1 MITELRK
8 SASARCRRH
17 ASALVLQ
24 LLIASAILSAMASVG
39 CRSKTPDRVTSSAD
53 GAPRAE
59 KNAIA
64 AQVQPTSGTSKDD
77 FSTSTAPTTAVG
89 TSVPPDP
96 APIAPAAATGDL
108 ARDWA
113 LKYERTENGPEA
125 DLVVRT
131 GDINN
136 LGFGWPTGFDP
147 FSGKSTP
154 VHRYPWNPATDEPAG
169 TDRILLAS
177 SVDPSERLR
186 DVVAYNQRGSDG
198 YSRIISDCWLDES
211 PCKARQESIPRPIT
225 LAVGALPSKIEAIVL
240 QIFADDFQAPHLH
253 SHFQVSLNGT
263 RIPSFEEAINA
274 LDQTGPI
281 GKLVTL
287 RLLPEYWPLLR
298 SGNVQLLIDDPT
310 TRVRDGYA
318 VDFARILVNPHDFK
332 YQVTLALWVFEADTR
347 KPIPGATV
355 TAALESANTDSAG
368 KCELRALPA
377 GLVVATATAPG
388 YDQNSTPVDLPSDET
403 GHAEILLSKHQENIA
418 ALERSVAQTGSAT
431 IYGIHFDTDSAKL
444 RADSVPALNAVLGLV
459 QNHASSRW
467 LIAGHTDN
475 QGNDARNQPL
485 SQQRAAAVIAWL
497 TDHGANVSQLAPQGF
512 GSSQPV
518 ADNATAAGR
527 ALNRRVEVAL
537 AK

>member
-1 MITELRK
+1 MSAQRYSAT
-8 SASARCRRH
+8 SASH
-17 ASALVLQ
+17 GTVVVLQ
-24 LLIASAILSAMASVG
+24 LLVGSAIFAAVVSVG
-39 CRSKTPDRVTSSAD
+39 CRSKSPERASPSA
-53 GAPRAE
+53 GSAPRAKE
-59 KNAIA
+59 AIA
-64 AQVQPTSGTSKDD
+64 AQAQPVSGASKEDV
-77 FSTSTAPTTAVG
+77 SASAAPTTAAG
-89 TSVPPDP
+89 TSVAPDP
-96 APIAPAAATGDL
+96 ASIVPFAATGDA

-154 VHRYPWNPATDEPAG
+154 VHRFPWTTATDEPEG

-177 SVDPSERLR
+177 SVDPSEEMR
-186 DVVAYNQRGSDG
+186 DVIAYNQLGSDG
-198 YSRIISDCWLDES
+198 YSGILSDCRLTGLS
-211 PCKARQESIPRPIT
+211 CKARKESMPRPIT
-225 LAVGALPSKIEAIVL
+225 LTIGALPSKIQAIVL

-281 GKLVTL
+281 GKLMTL

-310 TRVRDGYA
+310 TSVRDGYA
-318 VDFARILVNPHDFK
+318 IDFVRILVNPHDFK
-332 YQVTLALWVFEADTR
+332 YQVSLALWVYEAGTR

-355 TAALESANTDSAG
+355 TAALESANTDSTG
-368 KCELRALPA
+368 KCELKALPA
-377 GLVVATATAPG
+377 GLVVATASSPG
-388 YDQNSTPVDLPSDET
+388 YDQNSTPVDLPSGET
-403 GHAEILLSKHQENIA
+403 GHAEILLHKHQENTA

-444 RADSVPALNAVLGLV
+444 RPDSVPALNAVLGLV

-475 QGNDARNQPL
+475 QGNDARNRPL
-485 SQQRAAAVIAWL
+485 SKQRAAAVIAWL
-497 TDHGANVSQLAPQGF
+497 KDHGAKVRQLAPQGF

-518 ADNATAAGR
+518 ADNATAPGR

-537 AK
+537 TK